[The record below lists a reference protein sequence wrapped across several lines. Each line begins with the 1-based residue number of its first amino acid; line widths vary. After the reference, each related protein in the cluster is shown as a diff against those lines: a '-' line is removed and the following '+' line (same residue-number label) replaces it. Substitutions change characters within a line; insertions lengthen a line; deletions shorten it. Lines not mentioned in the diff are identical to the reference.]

1 MKATQL
7 NLPLDNE
14 IGTLARLCRDLAQGG
29 VNLLALSAPETG
41 REAGTVR
48 LLVPNGDLASRALTK
63 AGYVFSAE
71 EVLFIELKNRPG
83 ALAKAVE
90 KLARAKV
97 SIRYAYATA
106 SSRTKTTAAVV
117 AVAEADL
124 SRALQ
129 LFPKS

>member
-1 MKATQL
+1 MQATQL

-41 REAGTVR
+41 RETGTVR
-48 LLVPNGDLASRALTK
+48 LLVPNGDLAAHALSK
-63 AGYVFSAE
+63 AGYVFSME

-90 KLARAKV
+90 KLARARI

-106 SSRTKTTAAVV
+106 SSRTKTIAAVV
-117 AVAEADL
+117 AVADKDL
-124 SRALQ
+124 PRALQ
-129 LFPKS
+129 LFP

>member
-14 IGTLARLCRDLAQGG
+14 IGTLARLCRDLAHGG

-41 REAGTVR
+41 RESSTVR
-48 LLVPNGDLASRALTK
+48 LLVLDGDLASRALTK
-63 AGYVFSAE
+63 AGYVFGVE

-90 KLARAKV
+90 KLARARIN
-97 SIRYAYATA
+97 IRYAYATA
-106 SSRTKTTAAVV
+106 SSRTRTTAAVV
-117 AVAEADL
+117 AVADKDL
-124 SRALQ
+124 PRALQ
-129 LFPKS
+129 LFP